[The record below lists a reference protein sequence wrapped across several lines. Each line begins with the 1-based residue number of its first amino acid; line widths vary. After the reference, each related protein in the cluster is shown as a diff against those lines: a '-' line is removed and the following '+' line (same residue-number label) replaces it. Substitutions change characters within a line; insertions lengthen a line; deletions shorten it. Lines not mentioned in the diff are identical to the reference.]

1 MRSQLTDRDLHLG
14 GRGLRLIPS
23 FFCWRAPILLRDSSL
38 PPVLVY
44 PVDHDA
50 VAADWLSG
58 GRGPRAGEALGTL
71 LGRTRAE
78 VLRTVATH
86 GYSTTQ
92 VARHTGV
99 SMATASQH
107 LSVLRE
113 NGLVATHRLGSLSH
127 HIATP
132 LGRGLCGG

>member
-1 MRSQLTDRDLHLG
+1 MPASVV
-14 GRGLRLIPS
+14 RLASSPS
-23 FFCWRAPILLRDSSL
+23 YWRT
-38 PPVLVY
+38 
-44 PVDHDA
+44 
-50 VAADWLSG
+50 
-58 GRGPRAGEALGTL
+58 PRAGESLGTL

-78 VLRTVATH
+78 VLCTVATH

-92 VARHTGV
+92 VAHHAGV

-107 LSVLRE
+107 LSVLWK
-113 NGLVATHRLGSLSH
+113 NGLVVTHWLGSLSY